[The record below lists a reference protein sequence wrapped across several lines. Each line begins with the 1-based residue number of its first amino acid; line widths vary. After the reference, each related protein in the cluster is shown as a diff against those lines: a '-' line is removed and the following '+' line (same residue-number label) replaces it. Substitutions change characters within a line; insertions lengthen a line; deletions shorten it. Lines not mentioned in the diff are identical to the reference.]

1 MFCGANQIESQKIK
15 FKKLNSGVHDEQMM
29 GGFLFLWVVSGHI
42 TIYYITQKEEDSV
55 VTLTYIYLFQECTA
69 DIDLVE
75 TELTMI

>member
-1 MFCGANQIESQKIK
+1 MIGVSILVGS
-15 FKKLNSGVHDEQMM
+15 KL
-29 GGFLFLWVVSGHI
+29 SGHI
-42 TIYYITQKEEDSV
+42 TIYYITYKEEDSV